1 MRNSFVHVPPLSVSS
16 VSIFG
21 VLFYNLWD
29 GSFGRS
35 WGDLYVSSLSLSLSL
50 PLQCSVESVKR
61 LVPSSHRARSLAHTR
76 THTHAHSRRPH
87 CAGSLLSL
95 RAVFGHRARASPARP
110 APSSRAERTIRGPAR
125 RGAGEEGPG
134 REGASGESCE
144 GGQTAGGGGDT

>member
-1 MRNSFVHVPPLSVSS
+1 MRNSFVHVQPLSASS

-29 GSFGRS
+29 DSFGRS
-35 WGDLYVSSLSLSLSL
+35 WGDLCVSSLSLSL
-50 PLQCSVESVKR
+50 LQCSVESVKQ
-61 LVPSSHRARSLAHTR
+61 LVPPPPTALALWHTR

-134 REGASGESCE
+134 QEWVSGAGYEGRRE
-144 GGQTAGGGGDT
+144 AGGGGDT

>member
-1 MRNSFVHVPPLSVSS
+1 MRNSFVHVQPLSVSS

-21 VLFYNLWD
+21 VYNLWD

-35 WGDLYVSSLSLSLSL
+35 WGICRSPVSLFLSL
-50 PLQCSVESVKR
+50 PLQCSVESVKQ
-61 LVPSSHRARSLAHTR
+61 LVPPSRRACSLAHTR

-134 REGASGESCE
+134 REGAQGAGCE
-144 GGQTAGGGGDT
+144 GRRTAGGGGDT

>member
-1 MRNSFVHVPPLSVSS
+1 MFNRCPFPLFRFLGFC
-16 VSIFG
+16 SIICGTVAF
-21 VLFYNLWD
+21 
-29 GSFGRS
+29 
-35 WGDLYVSSLSLSLSL
+35 GDLGGICASPVSLSLS
-50 PLQCSVESVKR
+50 LQCSVESVKQ
-61 LVPSSHRARSLAHTR
+61 LVPPSHRARPLAHTR

-134 REGASGESCE
+134 REGALEEGCE
-144 GGQTAGGGGDT
+144 GRRTAGGGGDT